1 VDEHTARRRP
11 TGPRRVDAPPALI
24 GRGWRAST
32 LVLLSAVPFVVVLF
46 VTTDSYRRALA
57 FILPGIGATITA
69 AVIAYLVAMVL
80 GLLLAWLLVL
90 RAGADTWRRSAYL
103 GAAGLLVATVLWL
116 QPREAWALVGTLDPG
131 GRVAIVRGTPSGLSD
146 AIRSGA
152 WRTAGLGAP
161 DDERVA
167 VTVRAVESVEAALQ
181 RLGSGEVA
189 AAFVPLAAAP
199 DGVTR
204 HWEVAFLR
212 PTVARLAILFT
223 VFGFAVAMLAL
234 GARLSGQHPLAIFA
248 ELYVDTLRGIPMLVV
263 ILYVGFPLQ
272 GALRE
277 ATGGVIDMSR
287 MTRGVAALALGYA
300 AYMAE
305 IFRAGI
311 EAVPSGQREAARS
324 LGLGPWQ
331 TTRYVV
337 LPQAL
342 RIVVPPLGNEF
353 IAMLKDTS
361 LLSILSVRDITQR
374 AREFQASTFMTFPP
388 YNTVALL
395 YIGLTLAA
403 SSLVKWVERRAAWTR

>member
-1 VDEHTARRRP
+1 MDERAASNERRPRVGTGPVPGPGGRRR
-11 TGPRRVDAPPALI
+11 L
-24 GRGWRAST
+24 RAST
-32 LVLLSAVPFVVVLF
+32 LVMLSALPFVAFLF
-46 VTTDSYRRALA
+46 VTADDYRRALT
-57 FILPGIGATITA
+57 FLLPGIGATISATVA
-69 AVIAYLVAMVL
+69 AYAAAMVL

-90 RAGADTWRRSAYL
+90 RAGPATWRRAL
-103 GAAGLLVATVLWL
+103 GIGAAALLVATALWL
-116 QPREAWALVGTLDPG
+116 QPRESWALVGTVEPG
-131 GRVAIVRGTPSGLSD
+131 GRVAIVRGTPAALSD

-152 WRTAGLGAP
+152 WDVEAH
-161 DDERVA
+161 ERLPQA
-167 VTVRAVESVEAALQ
+167 VRAVESAETALA
-181 RLGSGEVA
+181 RLRAGDVG
-189 AAFVPLAAAP
+189 AAFVPADAVDARTPTLWAVDFLRPGLARLAAAFS
-199 DGVTR
+199 
-204 HWEVAFLR
+204 AL
-212 PTVARLAILFT
+212 
-223 VFGFAVAMLAL
+223 GFALAMLAI
-234 GARLSGQHPLAIFA
+234 GSWMSGQHPLAIFA

-287 MTRGVAALALGYA
+287 MTRGVVALALGYA

-311 EAVPSGQREAARS
+311 QAVPVGQREAARS
-324 LGLGPWQ
+324 LGLSPWQ

-337 LPQAL
+337 MPQAL

-403 SSLVKWVERRAAWTR
+403 SSLVKWVERKSTWTR

>member
-1 VDEHTARRRP
+1 MNERIPAPRHRSPAGRAAAPDRFRRR
-11 TGPRRVDAPPALI
+11 GP
-24 GRGWRAST
+24 RAST
-32 LVLLSAVPFVVVLF
+32 IVLLSSLPFVVFLF
-46 VTTDSYRRALA
+46 LTADDYRRALS
-57 FILPGIGATITA
+57 FILPGIGATVAA
-69 AVIAYLVAMVL
+69 AVAAYLAAMVL

-90 RAGADTWRRSAYL
+90 RAGIATWRRTASLAL
-103 GAAGLLVATVLWL
+103 AALIAASVLWA
-116 QPREAWALVGTLDPG
+116 QPREAWVLAGELEPG

-152 WRTAGLGAP
+152 WRDGDAAALPQA
-161 DDERVA
+161 
-167 VTVRAVESVEAALQ
+167 VRAVETVDSALA
-181 RLGSGEVA
+181 RLEGREVGA
-189 AAFVPLAAAP
+189 VFVPVDALPAGTP
-199 DGVTR
+199 RLWQV
-204 HWEVAFLR
+204 EFLR
-212 PTVARLAILFT
+212 PGLARSAVAATVAA
-223 VFGFAVAMLAL
+223 FALAMLAF
-234 GARLSGQHPLAIFA
+234 GAWSSGQHPLAIFA

-277 ATGGVIDMSR
+277 VSGGLIDMSR
-287 MTRGVAALALGYA
+287 MTRGVVALSLGYA

-311 EAVPSGQREAARS
+311 EAVPAGQREAARS

-403 SSLVKWVERRAAWTR
+403 ASLVKWVERRSTWTR